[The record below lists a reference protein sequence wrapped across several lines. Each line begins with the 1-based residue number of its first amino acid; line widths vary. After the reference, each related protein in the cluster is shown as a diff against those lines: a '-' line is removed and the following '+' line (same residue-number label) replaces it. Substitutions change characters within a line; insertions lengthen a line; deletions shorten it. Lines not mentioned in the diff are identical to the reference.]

1 MGVSAAL
8 AVARLLVTLV
18 IVGMGVLTVVR
29 VVGLDRSFPLVPFMT
44 VYPYVVVVTGVSAVI
59 ALGLGA
65 RWPALVAGVLV
76 LVGLVVLAPRVLPSS
91 GPDPAPEG
99 PTVTLAAANLRVGQ
113 ADPAALAAMLEQL
126 DVDLLVTTELTGPAI
141 DGLAA
146 AGLDDRFPHQVLRPS
161 ARTSGGG
168 IYSRWPLER
177 GPDNP
182 RGGFGATPSAR
193 IDVPGA
199 PPVDLLGVH
208 PLPPTNRAWTI
219 SWRADLRTLPGPVED
234 RVRLLAGDFNATLDH
249 SAFREVLGRGYL
261 DAAATRGQGWRPTFS
276 GFPFGDPVPPVT
288 LDHVVVDQ
296 RVAVEDV
303 VVRDI
308 DGSDHRMIVARLRLP
323 QG

>member
-1 MGVSAAL
+1 MNAAL
-8 AVARLLVTLV
+8 VVARLLVTVVVAGL
-18 IVGMGVLTVVR
+18 GVLTVVR
-29 VVGLDRSFPLVPFMT
+29 VGGLDRSFPLVPFMT
-44 VYPYVVVVTGVSAVI
+44 VYPYVVVVAVVSAAV

-65 RWPALVAGVLV
+65 RWLALAAGVLV
-76 LVGLVVLAPRVLPSS
+76 LVGLIVLAPRVLPSS
-91 GPDPAPEG
+91 GPDPAPDG
-99 PTVTLAAANLRVGQ
+99 PVVTVASANLRVGQ
-113 ADPAALAAMLEQL
+113 ADAAALMATLEEL

-141 DGLAA
+141 EQLAA

-168 IYSRWPLER
+168 ISSRWPLER

-208 PLPPTNRAWTI
+208 PLPPINRAWTN
-219 SWRADLRTLPGPVED
+219 SWRADLRTLPGPVDD
-234 RVRLLAGDFNATLDH
+234 RIRLLAGDFNATLDH
-249 SAFREVLGRGYL
+249 VALRELLGRGYV
-261 DAAATRGQGWRPTFS
+261 DAAAARGQGWRPTFF

-288 LDHVVVDQ
+288 LDHVLVDR
-296 RVAVEDV
+296 RVEVEEV

-308 DGSDHRMIVARLRLP
+308 EGSDHRMVVARLRLP
-323 QG
+323 RG